1 MSRGSDQPADPFAS
15 PIFDAHLDLAY
26 NASLGRDLTLPLPE
40 LRAADPVTGQLATV
54 SFPELRAAGVR
65 AAFATLFA
73 MPAGPGETGGYR
85 DHAGARKQAL
95 AQLEQYHRWEDAGHV
110 RLLTRA
116 NEARE
121 VLATPDGPLGLVLL
135 MEGADPVRDAA
146 DLPFWVEAGV
156 RVIGPAWGATRY
168 AGGTDAPGPLTGAGR
183 ELVTAMRELG
193 VTLDLS
199 HLDDAAFAGVMEAP
213 PALIA
218 THANSRSLVPGNR
231 HLTDEMARAVA
242 DSGGVIGLVLL
253 SRFLRAGVGDRVR
266 VPPEAVLEHARH
278 YAELVGWE
286 HVGLGTDLDG
296 GFGAEKTP
304 LGVERY
310 ADVPGLLD
318 LLPAEVRAGVAGGNW
333 ARWLLG
339 ALG

>member
-1 MSRGSDQPADPFAS
+1 MNARPW
-15 PIFDAHLDLAY
+15 PILDGHLDLAY
-26 NASLGRDLTLPLPE
+26 NAGLGRDLTLPLDG
-40 LRAADPVTGQLATV
+40 LRAADPVEGQTATV

-73 MPAGPGETGGYR
+73 LPAGAGELSGEGYR
-85 DHAGARKQAL
+85 DHAGARRQAL
-95 AQLEQYHRWEDAGHV
+95 EQLDQYRRWEDAGHV
-110 RLLTRA
+110 RLLTDA
-116 NEARE
+116 AALRE
-121 VLATPDGPLGLVLL
+121 VLAAPEGAGPLGLVLL
-135 MEGADPVRDAA
+135 MEGADPVRDAD
-146 DLPFWVEAGV
+146 DLPFWVGAGV

-183 ELVTAMRELG
+183 DLVAAMRDLG

-199 HLDDAAFAGVMEAP
+199 HLDDAAFDGVMEAP
-213 PALIA
+213 PRLIA
-218 THANSRSLVPGNR
+218 THANSRALVPGNR

-242 DSGGVIGLVLL
+242 ASGGVIGLVLL
-253 SRFLRAGVGDRVR
+253 SRFLRAGVGDTVR

-278 YAELVGWE
+278 YARLVGWE
-286 HVGLGTDLDG
+286 HVGLGSDLDG

-304 LGVERY
+304 LGIERY

-318 LLPAEVRAGVAGGNW
+318 HLPAEARAGVAGGNW